1 MTKYS
6 ILLYDNWVWSL
17 PFFCILLTD
26 IQKAYHFEPERIYI
40 TGKREGNSN
49 SDRHL
54 TDQVSPILTIIWNYE
69 CIYMYNTNASQEAI
83 A

>member
-1 MTKYS
+1 MYP

-17 PFFCILLTD
+17 PFFCIMLTK
-26 IQKAYHFEPERIYI
+26 IQKAYHFEPEHIYI

-49 SDRHL
+49 YL
-54 TDQVSPILTIIWNYE
+54 TDQVSPILIIIWNSE
-69 CIYMYNTNASQEAI
+69 CKYMYNTNASQEAI